1 MVKQSSLPFLILC
14 LFSGAWY
21 SCSTPVEEPA
31 SSYDPLDYV
40 DPLIG
45 TGFHGHT
52 FPGATT
58 PFGMVQLSPDTRIP
72 GWDASSGYHYSDST
86 IFGFSHTHVS
96 GTGIGDMGDILLLP
110 FTGEAEEEL
119 IATFDKEEE
128 TAEAGYYRVRLD
140 NFDVQAELTAT
151 PRSGIHRYTYP
162 AGVDKK
168 LLLDLAHVLQP
179 NWGHQVLSS
188 ELEFV
193 DERTIRGGRVSR
205 GWAYDHPVYF
215 YAVFSEPFE
224 VITVKDEGTQR
235 NGASIEGKGLKTW
248 LSFSDAGRREILV
261 KVGISSV
268 DTDGAR
274 RNLEAEA
281 PDWDFEALRAAN
293 GDAWRAELQ
302 KIRIETSDET
312 VLTNF
317 YTAFYH
323 SLIAPMLAQDVDGR
337 YRGMDKRIHQA
348 ETDYTNYTVFSMWDT
363 FRAFHPLLTIVDPQ
377 RSGDWVRAL
386 LRKYEEGGLL
396 PKWPLAS
403 NYTGTMVGYPAA
415 SVIADAMAKG
425 IGGFDGEL
433 ALEAAVAG
441 SQYHPEIVARH
452 AEPRAAEVSPKH
464 LDFIARNRY
473 IPADS
478 VNGSVSYGLECA
490 YYDWCIAQIARRMGD
505 AATAEQYE
513 ERAGYY
519 RLYFDPATGFMR
531 GKLADGGWR
540 TPFSPY
546 FSDHADSEYIE
557 GNAWQWSWFVPHDV
571 PGLVELH
578 GGREAFLN
586 KLDSL
591 FTTDSTI
598 EGENASADITGLIG
612 QYAHGNEP
620 SHHVAYFYEAAEHP
634 APMQERLDQIL
645 YDFYQPAPDGIIG
658 NEDCGQMSAWYVLN
672 ALGFYQPCPGDPTY
686 VIGRPLVDQAAIRLD
701 NGRTFTIRAENNG
714 RTNKYVQSVELNGQ
728 ALDGLRF
735 THEDLSEGGEL
746 LVRMGPAPV
755 VQ

>member
-1 MVKQSSLPFLILC
+1 MINLSLRHLLLTGMLSIALFACSPPAEESS
-14 LFSGAWY
+14 
-21 SCSTPVEEPA
+21 PA
-31 SSYDPLDYV
+31 YDPLDYV
-40 DPLIG
+40 DPFIG

-52 FPGATT
+52 FPGPTT

-86 IFGFSHTHVS
+86 IYGFSHTHLS
-96 GTGIGDMGDILLLP
+96 GTGIGDLGDILLLP

-128 TAEAGYYRVRLD
+128 TAEAGYYRVRL
-140 NFDVQAELTAT
+140 NNYDVTAELTAT

-162 AGVDKK
+162 AGADKK

-179 NWGHQVLSS
+179 NWGHEVRSS

-215 YAVFSEPFE
+215 YAVFSEPYE
-224 VITVKDEGTQR
+224 VIAVRDEGAERDGLT
-235 NGASIEGKGLKTW
+235 IEGKGLKTW
-248 LSFSDAGRREILV
+248 LSFPGAGEREVLV

-268 DTDGAR
+268 DAAGAQG
-274 RNLEAEA
+274 NLEAEA
-281 PDWDFEALRAAN
+281 PAWDFEALREAN
-293 GDAWRAELQ
+293 RDAWRRELQ
-302 KIRIETSDET
+302 KIQVETADEA

-337 YRGMDKRIHQA
+337 YRGMDKQIHQA
-348 ETDYTNYTVFSMWDT
+348 EGGYINYTVFSLWDT
-363 FRAFHPLLTIVDPQ
+363 FRAFHPLMTIVDAE
-377 RSGDWVRAL
+377 RSGDWVQSL
-386 LRKYEEGGLL
+386 LRKYQEGGLL

-415 SVIADAMAKG
+415 SVIADAMVKG
-425 IGGFDGEL
+425 IGGFDEQL

-441 SQYHPEIVARH
+441 SQYHPEVVARLP
-452 AEPRAAEVSPKH
+452 EPRAADVSPKH
-464 LDFIARNRY
+464 LDFIARNRF

-490 YYDWCIAQIARRMGD
+490 YYDWCIARIARRLGD
-505 AATAEQYE
+505 AATAEKYE

-519 RLYFDPATGFMR
+519 RLYFDAATGFMR
-531 GKLADGGWR
+531 GKLVDGSWR

-557 GNAWQWSWFVPHDV
+557 GNAWQWSWFVPHDT
-571 PGLVELH
+571 PGLMELH
-578 GGREAFLN
+578 GGRKAFLT

-591 FTTDSTI
+591 FTTRSTI

-620 SHHVAYFYEAAEHP
+620 SHHVAYFYEAAGRP
-634 APMQERLDQIL
+634 AALQERLDQIL

-686 VIGRPLVDQAAIRLD
+686 VVGRPLVDRAVIRLD
-701 NGRTFTIRAENNG
+701 NGRTFTITVENNG
-714 RTNKYVQSVELNGQ
+714 RANKYVQSVELDGR

-735 THEDLSEGGEL
+735 THEDLSKGGEL
-746 LVRMGPAPV
+746 RVVMGAAPA